1 MVAATPPGHR
11 SEFEARVRASLERG
25 ERDQAATQVIERL
38 EPDIRG
44 YIACRLVGDDADD
57 ALSQFRENVWHD
69 LARFRWECS
78 LRAWGY
84 RLAHHAIT
92 RVLRQPHR
100 RHEEQLPSSA
110 ASVLAASIGAKGPM
124 SSERHQGL
132 ALLRAELTDDEQEL
146 LTLRIDRELEW
157 EEIAA
162 ILDAS
167 SAALRKRFERLI
179 PRLEQMARER
189 GLLD

>member
-1 MVAATPPGHR
+1 MAVSPER
-11 SEFEARVRASLERG
+11 WSELEAGVRASLERG
-25 ERDQAATQVIERL
+25 QRDEAVTRVIEHL
-38 EPDIRG
+38 EPGIRS
-44 YIACRLVGDDADD
+44 YLSCRLADEDAVD
-57 ALSQFRENVWHD
+57 ALSQFRENVWKD
-69 LARFRWECS
+69 LPRFRWECS

-84 RLAHHAIT
+84 RLAHHSVT
-92 RVLRQPHR
+92 RILRQPHR
-100 RHEEQLPSSA
+100 RREERLPSSA
-110 ASVLAASIGAKGPM
+110 ASLLAASVGASGALA
-124 SSERHQGL
+124 SGRHAGL
-132 ALLRAELTDDEQEL
+132 ALLRAELTEEEQEL

-162 ILDAS
+162 ILDAT

>member
-1 MVAATPPGHR
+1 MAAGGSPAQW
-11 SEFEARVRASLERG
+11 SELEDRIRTLLESG
-25 ERDQAATQVIERL
+25 ERDQASTHVIERL
-38 EPDIRG
+38 EPGIRA
-44 YIACRLVGDDADD
+44 YIGCRLVGDDADD

-69 LARFRWECS
+69 LAQFRWECS

-84 RLAHHAIT
+84 RLAHHAVT

-100 RHEEQLPSSA
+100 RREEQLPSSA

-124 SSERHQGL
+124 SSGRHQGL

-162 ILDAS
+162 ILDATS
-167 SAALRKRFERLI
+167 SALRKRFERLI

>member
-1 MVAATPPGHR
+1 MVAATPPGHW
-11 SEFEARVRASLERG
+11 SELEARVRASLERG

-44 YIACRLVGDDADD
+44 YIGCRLVGDDADD

-69 LARFRWECS
+69 LERFRWECS

-100 RHEEQLPSSA
+100 RREEQLPSSA
-110 ASVLAASIGAKGPM
+110 ASVLAASIRAKGPM

>member
-1 MVAATPPGHR
+1 MVAATPPGHW
-11 SEFEARVRASLERG
+11 SELEARVRASLERG

-44 YIACRLVGDDADD
+44 YIGCRLVGDDADD

-69 LARFRWECS
+69 LERFRWECS

-100 RHEEQLPSSA
+100 RREPRYSHGWLYLVVIGLYA
-110 ASVLAASIGAKGPM
+110 LAKV
-124 SSERHQGL
+124 
-132 ALLRAELTDDEQEL
+132 AEVTD
-146 LTLRIDRELEW
+146 
-157 EEIAA
+157 AA
-162 ILDAS
+162 IL
-167 SAALRKRFERLI
+167 RVT
-179 PRLEQMARER
+179 
-189 GLLD
+189 G

>member
-1 MVAATPPGHR
+1 MVAATSPGR
-11 SEFEARVRASLERG
+11 WSELETQVRTSLERG
-25 ERDQAATQVIERL
+25 EQDQAATQVIERL

-44 YIACRLVGDDADD
+44 YIGCRLVGDDADD

-69 LARFRWECS
+69 LTRFRWECS
-78 LRAWGY
+78 LRAWAY
-84 RLAHHAIT
+84 RLAHHAVT

-100 RHEEQLPSSA
+100 RREEQLPSSA
-110 ASVLAASIGAKGPM
+110 ASVLAASIGARGPM

-162 ILDAS
+162 ILDAT

-189 GLLD
+189 GLID

>member
-100 RHEEQLPSSA
+100 RREEQLPSSA
-110 ASVLAASIGAKGPM
+110 ASVLAASIRAKGPM

>member
-110 ASVLAASIGAKGPM
+110 ASVLAASIRAKGPM

>member
-1 MVAATPPGHR
+1 
-11 SEFEARVRASLERG
+11 
-25 ERDQAATQVIERL
+25 
-38 EPDIRG
+38 
-44 YIACRLVGDDADD
+44 
-57 ALSQFRENVWHD
+57 
-69 LARFRWECS
+69 
-78 LRAWGY
+78 
-84 RLAHHAIT
+84 
-92 RVLRQPHR
+92 
-100 RHEEQLPSSA
+100 
-110 ASVLAASIGAKGPM
+110 M

-132 ALLRAELTDDEQEL
+132 ALLRAELTDEEQEL

-162 ILDAS
+162 ILDAT

>member
-1 MVAATPPGHR
+1 MVGATSPGHW
-11 SEFEARVRASLERG
+11 SELEGQVRTSLERG
-25 ERDQAATQVIERL
+25 ERDEAATRVIERL

-57 ALSQFRENVWHD
+57 ALSQFRENVWRD
-69 LARFRWECS
+69 LVRFRWECS
-78 LRAWGY
+78 LRAWAY
-84 RLAHHAIT
+84 RLAHHAVT
-92 RVLRQPHR
+92 RILRQPHR
-100 RHEEQLPSSA
+100 RREEHLPSSA
-110 ASVLAASIGAKGPM
+110 ASVLAASIGARGPM

-132 ALLRAELTDDEQEL
+132 ALLRAELTDEEQEL

-157 EEIAA
+157 EEISA
-162 ILDAS
+162 ILDAT

>member
-1 MVAATPPGHR
+1 MVAATPPGHW
-11 SEFEARVRASLERG
+11 SELEARVRALLDRG

-44 YIACRLVGDDADD
+44 YIGCRLAGDDADD
-57 ALSQFRENVWHD
+57 ALSQFRENVWRD
-69 LARFRWECS
+69 LVRFRWECS
-78 LRAWGY
+78 LRAWAY

-92 RVLRQPHR
+92 RILRQPHR
-100 RHEEQLPSSA
+100 RREEQLPSSA
-110 ASVLAASIGAKGPM
+110 ASVLAASIGAKGPL

-132 ALLRAELTDDEQEL
+132 ALLRAELTDEEQEL

-157 EEIAA
+157 EEIGA
-162 ILDAS
+162 ILDATS
-167 SAALRKRFERLI
+167 GALRKRFERLI

>member
-1 MVAATPPGHR
+1 MAAGGSPGHW
-11 SEFEARVRASLERG
+11 SELEARTRSLLDGG
-25 ERDQAATQVIERL
+25 ERDLAATQVIERL

-44 YIACRLVGDDADD
+44 YIACRLVGDDAED
-57 ALSQFRENVWHD
+57 ALSQFRENVWRD

-78 LRAWGY
+78 LRAWAY
-84 RLAHHAIT
+84 RLAHHSVT
-92 RVLRQPHR
+92 RTLRQPHR
-100 RHEEQLPSSA
+100 RREEHLPSSA
-110 ASVLAASIGAKGPM
+110 ASVLAASIGAKGPL

-132 ALLRAELTDDEQEL
+132 AQLRAELSDEEQEL

-157 EEIAA
+157 EEISV
-162 ILDAS
+162 ILDAT

>member
-38 EPDIRG
+38 EQDIRG
-44 YIACRLVGDDADD
+44 YIACRLMGDDADD

-162 ILDAS
+162 ILDATS
-167 SAALRKRFERLI
+167 SALRKRFERLI

>member
-1 MVAATPPGHR
+1 MAVSPER
-11 SEFEARVRASLERG
+11 WSELEAGVRASLERG
-25 ERDQAATQVIERL
+25 QRDEAVTRVIEHL
-38 EPDIRG
+38 EPGIRS
-44 YIACRLVGDDADD
+44 YLSCRLADEDAVD

-69 LARFRWECS
+69 LGRFRWECS
-78 LRAWGY
+78 LRAWAY
-84 RLAHHAIT
+84 RLAHHAVT
-92 RVLRQPHR
+92 RILRQPHR
-100 RHEEQLPSSA
+100 RREEQLPSSA

-132 ALLRAELTDDEQEL
+132 ALLRAELTDEEQEL

-162 ILDAS
+162 ILDAT

-189 GLLD
+189 GLIE